1 MDQESFNTLLREK
14 LPCVWE
20 GLHVQVVEVAED
32 HVTVRIP
39 MAGNGND
46 KGTMFAGAAYSALV
60 VAGWCLVMNQ
70 AFASGFKKPWAAI
83 VDAMPLREAGG
94 GRCPRHSHLRGAS
107 RARAGRAQLAEGDG
121 ADWRTD
127 RIRRRLRRRRATRI
141 AFHQTEP
148 REEMPINRLARITPR
163 MLQAVS
169 VASDRKSV
177 V

>member
-1 MDQESFNTLLREK
+1 MDQESFNKLLREK

-83 VDAMPLREAGG
+83 VDAHCHYAKPVAADALATATFAEPPVLVPGARNWPKVQVQIGEQVAFEGVYAVG
-94 GRCPRHSHLRGAS
+94 EQRG
-107 RARAGRAQLAEGDG
+107 
-121 ADWRTD
+121 
-127 RIRRRLRRRRATRI
+127 
-141 AFHQTEP
+141 
-148 REEMPINRLARITPR
+148 
-163 MLQAVS
+163 
-169 VASDRKSV
+169 
-177 V
+177 